1 MYLQQRNR
9 FIDSTQND
17 FYNQNQ
23 GFPPRPRSPPA
34 GEDLLPGG
42 PQTRGSKAA
51 VAGGRGGPCAG
62 LGAGDRGARGVR
74 AHDAESAAA
83 AAAAEAPR
91 GPGGPTRRAGGS
103 GGRPGAG
110 VRCRRPG
117 GVGHGVR
124 TR

>member
-1 MYLQQRNR
+1 MALKAA
-9 FIDSTQND
+9 ITGHEGHD
-17 FYNQNQ
+17 
-23 GFPPRPRSPPA
+23 
-34 GEDLLPGG
+34 GG
-42 PQTRGSKAA
+42 PGHPHESGGDEHVRRDHDGDHGQDAA
-51 VAGGRGGPCAG
+51 EKRDDRLLLG
-62 LGAGDRGARGVR
+62 LFPVGR